1 MMRIPA
7 ILALVGALAF
17 GGLLDSA
24 PAQAAQS
31 DDRETVSTPED
42 PNWKAAKRLV
52 AAQDYDGAMP
62 LLQKVVAADPKN
74 ADAFNYLGYVNSRK
88 GETEAAL
95 RYYQQALAIKP
106 SHRGANEYLGELYLK
121 LGDLPA
127 AEARLKVL
135 DSACFFGCSEY
146 TQLKKA
152 IADYKATG
160 KFAIQKDG

>member
-7 ILALVGALAF
+7 ILALAGAIALGGALA
-17 GGLLDSA
+17 GA
-24 PAQAAQS
+24 PALAAQS
-31 DDRETVSTPED
+31 DEREAVGTPED
-42 PNWKAAKRLV
+42 PNWSDAKRLV
-52 AAQDYDGAMP
+52 AARDYDGAAP
-62 LLQKVVAADPKN
+62 LLRKVVAADPQN
-74 ADAFNYLGYVNSRK
+74 ADAFNYLGYINSRK

-146 TQLKKA
+146 TQLKNA

>member
-1 MMRIPA
+1 MTRIPA

-17 GGLLDSA
+17 GGVLGGA

-31 DDRETVSTPED
+31 DDRETASAPED
-42 PNWKAAKRLV
+42 PNWKNAKKLV
-52 AAQDYDGAMP
+52 AAQDYDSAVP

-74 ADAFNYLGYVNSRK
+74 ADAFNYLGYINSRM
-88 GETEAAL
+88 GETESAL

-106 SHRGANEYLGELYLK
+106 THRGANEYLGELYLK

-135 DSACFFGCSEY
+135 DGACFFGCSEY

-160 KFAIQKDG
+160 KFTIQKSG

>member
-7 ILALVGALAF
+7 ILALIGALAF
-17 GGLLDSA
+17 AGLLGGT
-24 PAQAAQS
+24 PALAAQS

-52 AAQDYDGAMP
+52 AAQDYDGALP

-74 ADAFNYLGYVNSRK
+74 ADAFNYLGYVSSRK
-88 GETEAAL
+88 GETETAL
-95 RYYQQALAIKP
+95 GYYQQALAIKP

-135 DSACFFGCSEY
+135 DSACFFGGM
-146 TQLKKA
+146 A
-152 IADYKATG
+152 
-160 KFAIQKDG
+160 